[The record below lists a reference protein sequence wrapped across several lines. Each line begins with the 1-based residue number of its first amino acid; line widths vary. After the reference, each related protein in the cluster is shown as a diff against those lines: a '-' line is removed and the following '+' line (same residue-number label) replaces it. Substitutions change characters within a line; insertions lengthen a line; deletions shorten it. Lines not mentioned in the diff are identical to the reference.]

1 MNEPAPTPLQA
12 SPRLSSRRRLVFWTS
27 GILAVAVGAAL
38 ALVVALR
45 RDNPPPNQAPL
56 DPRLDYSGPFR
67 NVDPAVQYVADQRCA
82 DCHGD
87 IARTYA
93 QHPMGH
99 SLVPTAEAPF
109 LPLDREHH
117 NPFDA
122 LGARFLIE
130 RDGGDTMR
138 HRRQRLTADGAVVAE
153 QAWDAHF
160 AIGSGRRGFSFLNE
174 RDGFVFQTP
183 VSWYSQKE
191 RWDLSPGF
199 QPALL
204 AGRAV
209 LPGCLFCH
217 SNRTRHVETSVNR
230 YSAPVFD
237 GHAIGCQ
244 RCHGPGELHVA
255 FRAKSET
262 PPDAVDHTIVNPRR
276 LDAAVRDGVC
286 EQCHLVGEDMIA
298 RHGLGLY
305 DFRPGLRPERFWSV
319 LARSTEPGETPKAV
333 SHVEQMQESLCYE
346 KSRKHGGQ
354 DDQGHLGCVSCH
366 DPHRVVRGAERL
378 PYYRQRCL
386 TCHEQKRCNETLV
399 RRQEKLDSCIDCH
412 MPRYDSADVPHTAST
427 DHRIVRGGKS
437 AKRQPKAR
445 PTGPNLPL
453 VSLYRGLE
461 GVDLL
466 EDERG
471 RSIALTK
478 LALAGDPA
486 SPLILRH
493 VLPVLDGALQ
503 RAPDDLPVAEA
514 RAYALGL
521 QGRSAEAM
529 AAFKAILGKAPERE
543 RALLGAASTAERL
556 EQTETALDYWRRTVV
571 VNPWFPDYRR
581 SLTLLLIKK
590 EAWAEAQT
598 QADAWLRLDP
608 LSVEARTGRILCL
621 LGAGNKDEARAE
633 FQRIEAMAPS
643 NLNELRIRFERKLK

>member
-1 MNEPAPTPLQA
+1 MNEPSPAPAPV
-12 SPRLSSRRRLVFWTS
+12 SPPSSRRPLLWWTS
-27 GILAVAVGAAL
+27 GLLAVGAAI
-38 ALVVALR
+38 ALTVFLR
-45 RDNPPPNQAPL
+45 RNDPPPVQQPS
-56 DPRLDYSGPFR
+56 DPRLDYLGPFR
-67 NVDPAVQYVADQRCA
+67 NVDPAVQYVSDQRCA

-87 IARTYA
+87 IAKTYA
-93 QHPMGH
+93 QHPMGR
-99 SLVPTAEAPF
+99 SLVPASEAPS
-109 LPLDREHH
+109 LPLDSGHR

-122 LGARFLIE
+122 IGTRFLVE
-130 RDGGDTMR
+130 RDGDKMR
-138 HRRQRLTADGAVVAE
+138 QRRQRLAADGNVAVE
-153 QAWDAHF
+153 QTWDVHF
-160 AIGSGRRGFSFLNE
+160 AIGSGRRGFSYLTE

-204 AGRAV
+204 TGRAV
-209 LPGCLFCH
+209 LPECLFCH

-230 YSAPVFD
+230 FSTPVFD

-255 FRAKSET
+255 FRAQGKT

-276 LDAAVRDGVC
+276 LDAFVREGVC

-298 RHGLGLY
+298 RRGRDLY

-319 LARSTEPGETPKAV
+319 LARAAEPGETPKAV
-333 SHVEQMQESLCYE
+333 SHVEQMYESRCHE
-346 KSRKHGGQ
+346 KSAKTEAS
-354 DDQGHLGCVSCH
+354 LGCISCH
-366 DPHRVVRGAERL
+366 DPHRAVRGAERA

-386 TCHEQKRCNETLV
+386 TCHEQKGCSEPIA
-399 RRQEKLDSCIDCH
+399 RRQEKQDSCIDCH
-412 MPRYDSADVPHTAST
+412 MPRYESADVPHTAST
-427 DHRIVRGGKS
+427 DHRILRRPKS
-437 AKRQPKAR
+437 ARPGSR
-445 PTGPNLPL
+445 PTSSDLPL

-461 GVDLL
+461 GVDPV

-493 VLPVLDGALQ
+493 VLPALDGALQ

-529 AAFKAILGKAPERE
+529 AAFKAILSKAPERE

-556 EQTETALDYWRRTVV
+556 EQTETALDYWRRTVA
-571 VNPWFPDYRR
+571 VNPWFPEYRR

-590 EAWAEAQT
+590 ETWADAQT
-598 QADAWLRLDP
+598 QADAWVRLDP
-608 LSVEARTGRILCL
+608 LSVEARTSRIVCL

-633 FQRIEAMAPS
+633 FQRIEAMAPP